1 MTRPLLIEIGVEEL
15 PAAPLLKTLDQ
26 MELSWSKILEANRLL
41 TEYQFSYTPRRLVIW
56 HPEFPVRQ
64 SDTELELYGPPVDIA
79 FKNAKPTKAAEGF
92 AKKCGAS
99 FSEIGRVK
107 KGDKEVLYY
116 KKLIEG
122 EPTVSILEKMLVSWI
137 ESMSFGKTMRWGEGN
152 EEFIRPVRWLLTL
165 FGNETVP
172 VELFG
177 VKSSNFTRV
186 HRQVSS
192 NPVKVNSAKEYFETL
207 EKGGVELFAGKRR
220 ERILKG
226 FERIENKHN
235 IKIGRDEELMDEIV
249 AITEY
254 PTPLLGVFDKD
265 FLKLPPEVIMT
276 SMKEHQRY
284 FPVFYNGLLH
294 NSFIV
299 VSNAKTDDFSAVIA
313 GNERV
318 LKPRLSDAMF
328 FYKNDLEKG
337 LDPTGLKSVIFMDGL
352 GTMYD
357 KTMRESIIA
366 TVLAEVY
373 SQRLE
378 DEFSKNIGEIKAL
391 VERAAILAKADLLS
405 EMVYEFPELQGVMG
419 YYYAKSL
426 GEEDLVAIAI
436 RDQYLP
442 NSEDSEMPANLFAA
456 LLSIAY
462 KLDNLM
468 SLFSAGKIPTGSRDP
483 FALRRAA
490 AGIIRIV
497 TYFDIPFDL
506 EDVIEYFKKEYSPF
520 DTKELVKFF
529 EERLYKA
536 LDANP
541 SVITAVLA
549 SGESDI
555 NEIVKKVE
563 ALKSVS
569 QSEDFK
575 EIFTT
580 FKRVANISGD
590 IDKKTDLE
598 VNPALFQKDE
608 ERELF
613 EAFNSVMQKK
623 YSDYELQLDALF
635 GLKPQLDRF
644 FDNVMVN
651 VENETLRTNR
661 KNLIGSIYRAFKAIA
676 DIKEISV

>member
-1 MTRPLLIEIGVEEL
+1 MTQPLLIEIGVEEL

-26 MELSWSKILEANRLL
+26 MEFSWSKILETNRLL

-79 FKNAKPTKAAEGF
+79 FKNGKPTKAGEGF

-99 FSEIGRVK
+99 FSEIGRAK

-207 EKGGVELFAGKRR
+207 EKGGVELFADKRR

-328 FYKNDLEKG
+328 FYENDLEKG

-352 GTMYD
+352 DTMYD

-490 AGIIRIV
+490 TGIIRIV